1 MTSLKQWKRI
11 SIQIFEIMI
20 GITVYCFSMDEVVQH
35 AWHIKVIVK
44 VRSCCQ
50 FANTCRSPVINRHWL
65 PRFLRHQCH
74 LILFEALRPKCWTLL
89 ETKRKLT
96 CLEIQPH
103 PLSTLCT
110 AHQYLHTFLRDW
122 APKLGLQ
129 CVQRHCFRLVNLWS
143 WLYKSSRHRNV
154 YKKFVE

>member
-1 MTSLKQWKRI
+1 MTNFKNYTLNMTSLKQWKRI

-89 ETKRKLT
+89 EKKKKTDMSWNPAPPVEHTMHCPPIFAYLFARLSSQTWFTVCAKTL
-96 CLEIQPH
+96 
-103 PLSTLCT
+103 LSTGQLV
-110 AHQYLHTFLRDW
+110 
-122 APKLGLQ
+122 KLV
-129 CVQRHCFRLVNLWS
+129 VQ
-143 WLYKSSRHRNV
+143 K
-154 YKKFVE
+154 